1 MEVSLPMEDGGVHTT
16 VLYPLSFVKEEP
28 KLKRGEKDDVD
39 EAVLTDP
46 AEPANEVSAPFEE
59 EEL

>member
-1 MEVSLPMEDGGVHTT
+1 MEDGGVHTT
-16 VLYPLSFVKEEP
+16 ILYPLSFVKEEP

-39 EAVLTDP
+39 EAVLGDT
-46 AEPANEVSAPFEE
+46 AEPSAEVASDFQE

>member
-16 VLYPLSFVKEEP
+16 ILYPLSFVKEEP

-39 EAVLTDP
+39 EPVVVGS
-46 AEPANEVSAPFEE
+46 EPETSESFEE

>member
-16 VLYPLSFVKEEP
+16 ILYPLSFVKEEP

-39 EAVLTDP
+39 EAVVEGE
-46 AEPANEVSAPFEE
+46 AEVSAIFEE

>member
-1 MEVSLPMEDGGVHTT
+1 MEVSLPVEDGGVYTT
-16 VLYPLSFVKEEP
+16 ILYPLSFVKEEP

-39 EAVLTDP
+39 EAVVGDT
-46 AEPANEVSAPFEE
+46 AEPASEGSAIFEE

>member
-1 MEVSLPMEDGGVHTT
+1 MEVSLPMDDGGVHTT
-16 VLYPLSFVKEEP
+16 LLYPLSFVKEEP

-39 EAVLTDP
+39 EAIVGDVP
-46 AEPANEVSAPFEE
+46 EGSADLASSFQE